1 MIRNK
6 LNIISH
12 SFPNSVHP
20 YDATFVKDH
29 AVVLS
34 KHLEVKITVPT
45 PYVIPFTSRY
55 RKNFSDLLSIDGV
68 KTQRIHYLSFP
79 KRRFPKLIQNSLSDN
94 LIYHLKKTPLDL
106 IHVHFLYPSGMAI
119 PTLKNTFSCPIV
131 LTIHGIDFYH
141 TVTNSSLRNI
151 LEQSLEAADSV
162 ISVGPKLY
170 EDILNEFP
178 QLQEKLKTIHNY
190 VDTSYFRPVEKEE
203 KKHHR
208 KKLNIDRSP
217 FQLLCVAN
225 FRYIKGI
232 DVLIEAFSIL
242 GAKIKIDLH
251 LIGRLNE
258 EPEFQKEVE
267 SEITAQKLDNIHI
280 HGPKSRDEIL
290 RWMQAA
296 DGFVLPSRKESFGI
310 ALIEAMACGLP
321 VISTKSGG
329 PEVIISDEYGKL
341 IDTDNAQ
348 EMAVAIEEMAQDM
361 SVNTESQN
369 QYIGKH
375 FGEKKYAEE
384 HKKLYQKLLQV

>member
-1 MIRNK
+1 MTRTK

-12 SFPNSVHP
+12 SFPHSSHP

-29 AVVLS
+29 AKALS
-34 KHLEVKITVPT
+34 KDLEVQVTVPT
-45 PYVIPFTSRY
+45 PYAIPFTSRY
-55 RKNFSDLLSIDGV
+55 RKNRSDLLSFKDI
-68 KTQRIHYLSFP
+68 KARRIQYFSFP
-79 KRRFPKLIQNSLSDN
+79 KRQFPKLIKNSLSDN
-94 LIYHLKKTPLDL
+94 LIHHLKKTSPDL
-106 IHVHFLYPSGMAI
+106 IHVHFLYPSGLAV
-119 PTLKNTFSCPIV
+119 PDLKNVLSCPIV
-131 LTIHGIDFYH
+131 LTIHGADFYH
-141 TVTNSSLRNI
+141 SITSSSLRK
-151 LEQSLEAADSV
+151 LMKQSLEAADF
-162 ISVGPKLY
+162 IIAVGPQLHK
-170 EDILNEFP
+170 DILNKFP
-178 QLQEKLKTIHNY
+178 QLQDKLKTIHNY

-208 KKLNIDRSP
+208 KKLNIDRSS

-225 FRYIKGI
+225 FRHKKGI
-232 DVLIEAFSIL
+232 DVLVEALSLLDNKAEIE
-242 GAKIKIDLH
+242 LH

-258 EPEFQKEVE
+258 EPAFQKQVE
-267 SEITAQKLDNIHI
+267 SKITAQKLDNIHI